1 MRYEL
6 KLDTPFE
13 FYHEEHRPAHY
24 LNFTAIDDPQGVA
37 SADRE
42 NAFD

>member
-6 KLDTPFE
+6 QLAVPKE
-13 FYHEEHRPAHY
+13 FYHESHRPAHY

-37 SADRE
+37 MADR
-42 NAFD
+42 DDVYT